1 MDRSLRQ
8 RILKAEKLL
17 STAEAVVSASL
28 KKRAEH
34 NAQLEQTLRPKALL
48 HATAV
53 AAIVMSGAPKINEPL
68 VRAWERTLRH
78 HRITIKNEYGRELE
92 FQQRHEDQDE
102 EYEFALEYWCERGLL
117 AAHELY
123 PLIMQGANETE
134 RFTKIFQTAPIWL
147 LEFTWMRLDAS
158 VLKFELPRMSDKQ
171 VWGEEGLKDFLRWP
185 LLPLGMMTDGNLLPE
200 VPLEEG
206 APADVEAYRQHRRI
220 DEFLARPGSMTH
232 ESAFVNTPR
241 KYY

>member
-17 STAEAVVSASL
+17 STAEAVVSALL
-28 KKRAEH
+28 KKRAED
-34 NAQLEQTLRPKALL
+34 NAQLEQSLRPNALR

-53 AAIVMSGAPKINEPL
+53 AAIVMSGAPIIDEPL

-92 FQQRHEDQDE
+92 FPQRQ
-102 EYEFALEYWCERGLL
+102 EYEFKLTYWCARGRL
-117 AAHELY
+117 AALELY

-171 VWGEEGLKDFLRWP
+171 VWGYEGLKEMILRWP
-185 LLPLGMMTDGNLLPE
+185 SFPLGRMTDGDLIPEVAPEEGVLAEQEEASRQQRRINNLLAEIDPE
-200 VPLEEG
+200 PI
-206 APADVEAYRQHRRI
+206 RRTSCS
-220 DEFLARPGSMTH
+220 RPGASI
-232 ESAFVNTPR
+232 R
-241 KYY
+241 